1 MRKHAKKDD
10 NHRAIVRDLLCA
22 GFSVMETHQL
32 GDDKPDI
39 VVALRGET
47 AVVEIKNP
55 ETDGK
60 LSTGQSDF
68 FRLWQGKKI
77 IAYRTSDILS
87 AFGLISVN
95 KTIPAES
102 AMANWSD
109 KIGIIARETTELM
122 RKNDSI
128 IKKMKKNYLI

>member
-10 NHRAIVRDLLCA
+10 NHQAIVKDLLRA

-55 ETDGK
+55 ETYGK

-68 FRLWQGKKI
+68 FMLWQGKKI
-77 IAYRTSDILS
+77 VAYRSSDILA
-87 AFGLISVN
+87 AFGLISFY

-102 AMANWSD
+102 AMSKWSD
-109 KIGIIARETTELM
+109 KIGNKINNE
-122 RKNDSI
+122 K
-128 IKKMKKNYLI
+128 IKCH